1 MGRQA
6 DRGCDR
12 WRAHE
17 HGTHHR
23 HSEAAVDLVTHDV
36 TQVNYVNRQADLI
49 VQATVELID
58 EGNFVAKVYKAM
70 VYLCKQNTLIIS
82 WASPA

>member
-1 MGRQA
+1 
-6 DRGCDR
+6 
-12 WRAHE
+12 
-17 HGTHHR
+17 
-23 HSEAAVDLVTHDV
+23 VTHDV